1 MAWRGGVGCGL
12 VVRVCCGLGVFL
24 EAARKKVER
33 RGRDGGFGG
42 IGKLWTF

>member
-1 MAWRGGVGCGL
+1 LC
-12 VVRVCCGLGVFL
+12 VCCELGVFL

-42 IGKLWTF
+42 LVSFGLSDVI